1 MWCSFTC
8 FDYFNPAAIPTFL
21 LLSTVVFISH
31 SLDRLLH
38 CQWEN
43 NIYDVA
49 RRRKIILQSWIIID
63 KRDKCI
69 IVRPIM
75 NECLSQ
81 TKFYFIFAYTS
92 IIFAYNKLTFH
103 LMQWIMQIIVN
114 DIIRND
120 FSKEIV
126 RIWTIDS
133 KTTITVPLFYLV
145 AKIEQILIYF
155 LHWIISRGL
164 SL

>member
-1 MWCSFTC
+1 M
-8 FDYFNPAAIPTFL
+8 D
-21 LLSTVVFISH
+21 
-31 SLDRLLH
+31 
-38 CQWEN
+38 
-43 NIYDVA
+43 
-49 RRRKIILQSWIIID
+49 
-63 KRDKCI
+63 
-69 IVRPIM
+69 
-75 NECLSQ
+75 ECLSQ

-92 IIFAYNKLTFH
+92 ISLTFDS
-103 LMQWIMQIIVN
+103 MQWIMQIIVN

-120 FSKEIV
+120 FSKEIM

-155 LHWIISRGL
+155 LHWIISRSL